1 MEMFGPVQWMALS
14 WGWSPTL
21 LPCCRAPSPALI
33 TMLYGFSVWYSPC
46 WLSLCATCSQY
57 TREMNARL
65 MSVCQTRNTN
75 GHAAYPFVSACV
87 LFRLSV
93 ISLWTIDASCDLL
106 CAHLHLPV
114 RCLLLPFPPHIIPLL
129 LIFAPWREKKV
140 RYENKIQPA
149 LRVDFIAT
157 ANSSCVVTVRDS
169 RCNWLSLQ
177 STNQLSAAFQ
187 ICIADSYPMF

>member
-57 TREMNARL
+57 AREMNARL

-129 LIFAPWREKKV
+129 LIFAPWRKKKV
-140 RYENKIQPA
+140 RYENKYN
-149 LRVDFIAT
+149 LH
-157 ANSSCVVTVRDS
+157 SCRLYCHRKFFMCCHS
-169 RCNWLSLQ
+169 AWLSLQ